1 MDILPYPFCG
11 NTDIEPSR
19 YDVDIMDDKDGNTL
33 YDIRMIMNCG
43 ECNMHMIG
51 PDGVADSMDDAES
64 AARDGLIPQ
73 WNTRWIPDEGDERG
87 LAH

>member
-1 MDILPYPFCG
+1 MPFCG

-19 YDVDIMDDKDGNTL
+19 YDVDLMDDKDGNTL

-64 AARDGLIPQ
+64 AARDGLIRQ
-73 WNTRWIPDEGDERG
+73 WNTRWIPGEGDGRG

>member
-1 MDILPYPFCG
+1 MPFCG

-64 AARDGLIPQ
+64 AARDGLIRQ
-73 WNTRWIPDEGDERG
+73 WNTRWIPGEGDGRG